1 MRIHSSSQEESV
13 RTGEDA
19 GDSQEELHTVRGPSG
34 RGQETH
40 ATDQRQ
46 GQVSPFPSH
55 TGTCRVLQN
64 RQAPSLVQSAVK
76 LFMKMITEKCQ

>member
-55 TGTCRVLQN
+55 TNT
-64 RQAPSLVQSAVK
+64 LVQVGYCK
-76 LFMKMITEKCQ
+76 TGRPLHWYRVQ